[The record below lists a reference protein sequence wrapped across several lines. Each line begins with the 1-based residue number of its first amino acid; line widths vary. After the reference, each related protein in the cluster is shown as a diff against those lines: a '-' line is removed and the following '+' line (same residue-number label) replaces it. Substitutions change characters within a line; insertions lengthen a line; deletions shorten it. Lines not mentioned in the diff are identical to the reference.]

1 MNIHDQNKENE
12 IQPTQKQ
19 IRLPWRLEQI
29 NPLDLNPC
37 LTSLLSSGTII

>member
-1 MNIHDQNKENE
+1 MNIHDQNKNE
-12 IQPTQKQ
+12 IQLTQKK
-19 IRLPWRLEQI
+19 IRLPWRLEHI